1 MTSAFWPN
9 PTREFS
15 FGQREYL
22 SPQEFVAM
30 RTVAG
35 TINFNAP
42 PYTRCKAL
50 ISRPGKSDKHPPRV
64 TWHTVER
71 QFSFGQAMYF
81 ANEIV
86 IRLSAAS
93 AGDAH

>member
-9 PTREFS
+9 PTREFN

-22 SPQEFVAM
+22 SPQEFAAM
-30 RTVAG
+30 RTVSG

-50 ISRPGKSDKHPPRV
+50 VSRPSHSSKAR
-64 TWHTVER
+64 WHIVER

-86 IRLSAAS
+86 IRLPAAI
-93 AGDAH
+93 AGDTH